1 MSFRSVISV
10 FSSAAPWLIKAVLK
24 NRKKCPKLFSLSKPS
39 CALRKL
45 ALHTA
50 GKRNRC
56 LRNFE
61 LKIEKIYSYSKWKT
75 VFFLLA
81 EPCFPGHDPISVSDD
96 SITWCGT
103 LLGNQRHDPV
113 VSPTF
118 LGFLRFIVFFI
129 IFIFI
134 KKATRTSN
142 LEYRCNM
149 STVLEY
155 YSLFNHPASDKESR
169 DVLLKFSEF
178 FVYLSVFIIFV
189 IYAAWF
195 RNCFK

>member
-1 MSFRSVISV
+1 MHFENSRCIQREKGTGVGAISNWKSKKSTVI
-10 FSSAAPWLIKAVLK
+10 P
-24 NRKKCPKLFSLSKPS
+24 NEKP
-39 CALRKL
+39 
-45 ALHTA
+45 
-50 GKRNRC
+50 
-56 LRNFE
+56 F
-61 LKIEKIYSYSKWKT
+61 
-75 VFFLLA
+75 FFLVA
-81 EPCFPGHDPISVSDD
+81 ELCFPGHDPICVSDD

-149 STVLEY
+149 STLLEY
-155 YSLFNHPASDKESR
+155 YSLFHHPASDKESR
-169 DVLLKFSEF
+169 DVFLKFSEF